1 MSRHP
6 VVNDFDVLDAANA
19 TEELVDIVFGCH
31 RRQVEDAKTSRF
43 FGIQTLLLR
52 SWRPRAIRF
61 VASTVTSAPR
71 CDPFLDSEFPLLRV
85 QFRRELDEETL
96 LTDREAFLF
105 RYRLDVLGREY
116 FERGVA
122 INVLLVES
130 DERLLGESGLPKLRE
145 KLVSTHLGLELLG
158 KTGRR
163 HRSLVS
169 LVSRLSSLVSCL
181 SLVSYLTCLTCLAS
195 FP

>member
-1 MSRHP
+1 M
-6 VVNDFDVLDAANA
+6 N
-19 TEELVDIVFGCH
+19 
-31 RRQVEDAKTSRF
+31 
-43 FGIQTLLLR
+43 
-52 SWRPRAIRF
+52 WR
-61 VASTVTSAPR
+61 TVTTPI
-71 CDPFLDSEFPLLRV
+71 
-85 QFRRELDEETL
+85 
-96 LTDREAFLF
+96 LT
-105 RYRLDVLGREY
+105 YREY

-169 LVSRLSSLVSCL
+169 RL
-181 SLVSYLTCLTCLAS
+181 
-195 FP
+195 